1 MSDTSMFLLWSK
13 WLKSDSL
20 RKINLWIF
28 LGCDLPLSLLEFS
41 QPWVSN
47 GCSQDGSEIT
57 EAAEGV
63 VYRGGSVFTPMQE
76 IQEVQGQHSWGKKK
90 GGGGEQNKT
99 DALKWFTE
107 KNIWSGL
114 WRWSSAFL
122 TVKWLRGDCWAV
134 ELGPLG
140 VVGMKRVML
149 SVQIQYSSLQSMYT

>member
-1 MSDTSMFLLWSK
+1 MFLGTMSDTSMFLLWSK

-20 RKINLWIF
+20 RKINPWIF

-90 GGGGEQNKT
+90 GGGGGTKQDRRIKMIYGEEH
-99 DALKWFTE
+99 L
-107 KNIWSGL
+107 IWSLKVIFSIPNSEVTEG
-114 WRWSSAFL
+114 
-122 TVKWLRGDCWAV
+122 WLLGSRIGAPRSCRNEAGDA
-134 ELGPLG
+134 
-140 VVGMKRVML
+140 
-149 SVQIQYSSLQSMYT
+149 